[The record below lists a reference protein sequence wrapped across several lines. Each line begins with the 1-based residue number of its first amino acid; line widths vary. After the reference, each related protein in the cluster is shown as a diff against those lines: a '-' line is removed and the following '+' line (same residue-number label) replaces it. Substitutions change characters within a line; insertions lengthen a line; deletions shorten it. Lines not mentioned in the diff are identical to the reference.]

1 MKKKLMLYAIISLLT
16 ISAVIIESKE
26 TYHATWDYTGITE
39 DWNSHQ
45 KSTILTIYSREGEN
59 AAYERIVDY
68 MNNAVQKPT
77 KNLIQLF
84 VNNGLFTN
92 HYEDLKALGFT
103 DVVYPTNGNTTQ
115 TQTTAEQ
122 TTPEPFTVE
131 PYNPAK
137 TMWST
142 SEVNCRTGAGT
153 SYQKVGSLKK
163 HEEVKVTGVASNG
176 WYEITKE
183 DGTKFYVSNKYLS
196 EENPSDRVVY
206 DVNEETGKVTTY
218 EFKDTDPEVIDE
230 KVEELTVTPE
240 PTVAPTEKPT
250 PAPTAEPT
258 IAPTAE
264 PTPYVVELTEEEI
277 KQLPEET
284 QDAIKTRR
292 MKVLGVMAV
301 AVVFMGIAIVAVVMN
316 NKKKRH

>member
-39 DWNSHQ
+39 DWNSYQ
-45 KSTILTIYSREGEN
+45 KTDILSIYTKYGED
-59 AAYERIVDY
+59 AAYEEIVSL
-68 MNNAVQKPT
+68 MNHAVQKPT

-84 VNNGLFTN
+84 VNNGLFVN

-137 TMWST
+137 TMWAT
-142 SEVNCRTGAGT
+142 SEVNCRAGAGT
-153 SYQKVGSLKK
+153 AYQKVGSLKK

-183 DGTKFYVSNKYLS
+183 DGTKIYVSNKYLS

-230 KVEELTVTPE
+230 KVAELTATPE

-284 QDAIKTRR
+284 QDELKTDGRNYIGFI
-292 MKVLGVMAV
+292 VLAV
-301 AVVFMGIAIVAVVMN
+301 AFVGIVAIVVIRN
-316 NKKKRH
+316 HKKR

>member
-1 MKKKLMLYAIISLLT
+1 MKRIIKTNIFIAVMAIMLSVGTYFAGAYEDYGLDTIEQMHAASVYSAYEKGGEQGYVDKVAELNATCLTKVPSKLIQMDVDYGLITKSD
-16 ISAVIIESKE
+16 IIE
-26 TYHATWDYTGITE
+26 
-39 DWNSHQ
+39 
-45 KSTILTIYSREGEN
+45 
-59 AAYERIVDY
+59 
-68 MNNAVQKPT
+68 
-77 KNLIQLF
+77 QLKKM
-84 VNNGLFTN
+84 G
-92 HYEDLKALGFT
+92 YT
-103 DVVYPTNGNTTQ
+103 DVNYSKAENGKKQSTTTQ
-115 TQTTAEQ
+115 PS

-137 TMWST
+137 TMWAT

-183 DGTKFYVSNKYLS
+183 DGTKIYVSNKYLS

-230 KVEELTVTPE
+230 KVEELTATPE

-250 PAPTAEPT
+250 PAPTVEPT

-284 QDAIKTRR
+284 QDELKTDGRNYIGFI
-292 MKVLGVMAV
+292 VLAV
-301 AVVFMGIAIVAVVMN
+301 AFVGIVAIVVIRN
-316 NKKKRH
+316 HKKR

>member
-1 MKKKLMLYAIISLLT
+1 MKRIIKTNIFIAVMAIMLSVGTYFAGAYEDYGLDTIEQMHAGSLSNAYEAAGEQGLVDKVAELNATCLT
-16 ISAVIIESKE
+16 KVSSVIIQMS
-26 TYHATWDYTGITE
+26 
-39 DWNSHQ
+39 
-45 KSTILTIYSREGEN
+45 
-59 AAYERIVDY
+59 VDY
-68 MNNAVQKPT
+68 GLIT
-77 KNLIQLF
+77 KQDIVEQ
-84 VNNGLFTN
+84 
-92 HYEDLKALGFT
+92 LKAMGYT
-103 DVVYPTNGNTTQ
+103 DVNYGSIGIKKVQSNNTQ
-115 TQTTAEQ
+115 SA

-131 PYNPAK
+131 PYNPTK
-137 TMWST
+137 TMWAT
-142 SEVNCRTGAGT
+142 SEVNCRAGAGT

-183 DGTKFYVSNKYLS
+183 DGTKIYVSNKYLS

-230 KVEELTVTPE
+230 KVEELTATPE

-250 PAPTAEPT
+250 PAPTVEPT

-284 QDAIKTRR
+284 QDELKTDGRNYIGFI
-292 MKVLGVMAV
+292 VLAV
-301 AVVFMGIAIVAVVMN
+301 AFVGIVAIVVIRN
-316 NKKKRH
+316 HKKR

>member
-1 MKKKLMLYAIISLLT
+1 MKKKYTLFTLVITVLLS
-16 ISAVIIESKE
+16 IGIFSANEGTEVV
-26 TYHATWDYTGITE
+26 E
-39 DWNSHQ
+39 DWNSAQ
-45 KSTILTIYSREGEN
+45 KDGIIYSYYHGGED
-59 AAYERIVDY
+59 AAYEEIVNL
-68 MNNAVQKPT
+68 MNYAVQKPT
-77 KNLIQLF
+77 SNLIQYF
-84 VNNGLFTN
+84 INQGRFSN
-92 HYEDLKALGFT
+92 HVEELKALGFT
-103 DVVYPTNGNTTQ
+103 DVDYSPVLGGGSKSNTSQ
-115 TQTTAEQ
+115 QPVA
-122 TTPEPFTVE
+122 TPEPFTVE
-131 PYNPAK
+131 PYSPAK
-137 TMWST
+137 TMWAT
-142 SEVNCRTGAGT
+142 SEVNCRAGAGT

-183 DGTKFYVSNKYLS
+183 DGTKIYVSNKYLS

-230 KVEELTVTPE
+230 KVEELTATPE

-250 PAPTAEPT
+250 PAPTVEPT

-284 QDAIKTRR
+284 QDELKTDGRNYIGFI
-292 MKVLGVMAV
+292 VLAV
-301 AVVFMGIAIVAVVMN
+301 AFVGIVAIVVIRN
-316 NKKKRH
+316 HKKR

>member
-1 MKKKLMLYAIISLLT
+1 MKKKYTLLT
-16 ISAVIIESKE
+16 LIVTVLISVSSFLAKE
-26 TYHATWDYTGITE
+26 GTEVVE
-39 DWNSHQ
+39 DWNTAQ
-45 KSTILTIYSREGEN
+45 EDGIAYSYYHGGED
-59 AAYERIVDY
+59 AAYERIVEY
-68 MNNAVQKPT
+68 MNTAVQKPT
-77 KNLIQLF
+77 SNLIQYY
-84 VNNGLFTN
+84 VNHGMFAN
-92 HYEDLKALGFT
+92 HVEELKALGFT
-103 DVVYPTNGNTTQ
+103 DVDYSPVLGGGSKSNATQQTTQ
-115 TQTTAEQ
+115 T
-122 TTPEPFTVE
+122 PESFTVE

-137 TMWST
+137 TMWAT
-142 SEVNCRTGAGT
+142 SEVNCRAGAGT

-183 DGTKFYVSNKYLS
+183 DGTKIYVSNKYLS

-230 KVEELTVTPE
+230 KVAELTATPE

-277 KQLPEET
+277 QELPEET
-284 QDAIKTRR
+284 QDEIKTDERNYIGFI
-292 MKVLGVMAV
+292 VL
-301 AVVFMGIAIVAVVMN
+301 AIVFIGIVAIAVIRN
-316 NKKKRH
+316 HKKQ

>member
-1 MKKKLMLYAIISLLT
+1 MKKGI
-16 ISAVIIESKE
+16 VIITLIMALFVSIRIIPAI
-26 TYHATWDYTGITE
+26 TYEGL
-39 DWNSHQ
+39 
-45 KSTILTIYSREGEN
+45 STFEQMDVSSLSD
-59 AAYERIVDY
+59 AYETGGEQGVLDKITYINANAYTPVSSRVIQMYVDAGLIAKKEIIEQLKAMGYTDVDY
-68 MNNAVQKPT
+68 S
-77 KNLIQLF
+77 
-84 VNNGLFTN
+84 
-92 HYEDLKALGFT
+92 KA
-103 DVVYPTNGNTTQ
+103 GNKSKQATTQ
-115 TQTTAEQ
+115 AS

-137 TMWST
+137 TMWAT

-183 DGTKFYVSNKYLS
+183 DGTKIYVSNKYLS

-230 KVEELTVTPE
+230 KVEELTATPE

-250 PAPTAEPT
+250 PAPTVEPT

>member
-1 MKKKLMLYAIISLLT
+1 MKKKYTLFTLIITVLLSVG
-16 ISAVIIESKE
+16 IFSANEGTEVV
-26 TYHATWDYTGITE
+26 E
-39 DWNSHQ
+39 DWNSAQ
-45 KSTILTIYSREGEN
+45 KDGINYCFVHGGED
-59 AAYERIVDY
+59 AAYEKIVEY
-68 MNNAVQKPT
+68 MNYAVQKPT
-77 KNLIQLF
+77 SNLIQYF
-84 VNNGLFTN
+84 VNYGLFAN
-92 HYEDLKALGFT
+92 HVEELKALGFT
-103 DVVYPTNGNTTQ
+103 DVDYSPVLGGGSNSNTTQ
-115 TQTTAEQ
+115 QVTQ
-122 TTPEPFTVE
+122 TPEPFTVE

-137 TMWST
+137 TMWAT
-142 SEVNCRTGAGT
+142 SEVNCRAGAGT
-153 SYQKVGSLKK
+153 AYQKVGSLKK

-183 DGTKFYVSNKYLS
+183 DGTKIYVSNKYLS

-230 KVEELTVTPE
+230 KVEELTATPE

-250 PAPTAEPT
+250 TAPTAEPT

-284 QDAIKTRR
+284 QDELKTDGRNYIGFI
-292 MKVLGVMAV
+292 VLAV
-301 AVVFMGIAIVAVVMN
+301 AFVGIVAIVVIRN
-316 NKKKRH
+316 HKKR

>member
-1 MKKKLMLYAIISLLT
+1 MKKKYTLFTLIITVLLSVG
-16 ISAVIIESKE
+16 IFSANEGTEVV
-26 TYHATWDYTGITE
+26 E
-39 DWNSHQ
+39 DWNPAQ
-45 KSTILTIYSREGEN
+45 KDAIVGVYLHYGED
-59 AAYERIVDY
+59 AAYEKIVEY
-68 MNNAVQKPT
+68 MNTAVQKPT
-77 KNLIQLF
+77 SNLIQYYI
-84 VNNGLFTN
+84 N
-92 HYEDLKALGFT
+92 HGKFSNHVEELKALGFT
-103 DVVYPTNGNTTQ
+103 DVDYSPVLGGGNTTTQ

-131 PYNPAK
+131 PYNPVK

-183 DGTKFYVSNKYLS
+183 DGTKIYVSNKYLS

-230 KVEELTVTPE
+230 KVVELTATPE

>member
-39 DWNSHQ
+39 DWNPHQ
-45 KSTILTIYSREGEN
+45 KTGILFMYTKYGED
-59 AAYERIVDY
+59 AAYEEIVSL

-84 VNNGLFTN
+84 VNNGLFVN

-103 DVVYPTNGNTTQ
+103 DVVYPTNSNTTQ

-122 TTPEPFTVE
+122 TTPEPFTVD
-131 PYNPAK
+131 PYNPTK
-137 TMWST
+137 TMWAT
-142 SEVNCRTGAGT
+142 SEVNCRAGAGT

-183 DGTKFYVSNKYLS
+183 DGTKIYVSNKYLS

-230 KVEELTVTPE
+230 KVEELTTTPE

-284 QDAIKTRR
+284 QDELKTDGRNYIGFI
-292 MKVLGVMAV
+292 VLAV
-301 AVVFMGIAIVAVVMN
+301 AFVGIVAIVVIRN
-316 NKKKRH
+316 HKKR

>member
-1 MKKKLMLYAIISLLT
+1 MKKKYTLFTLVITVLLS
-16 ISAVIIESKE
+16 IGIFSANEGTEVV
-26 TYHATWDYTGITE
+26 E
-39 DWNSHQ
+39 DWNSAQ
-45 KSTILTIYSREGEN
+45 KDGIVYSYYHGGED
-59 AAYERIVDY
+59 AAYEKIVEY
-68 MNNAVQKPT
+68 MNYAVQKPT
-77 KNLIQLF
+77 SNLIQHF
-84 VNNGLFTN
+84 INQGRFSN
-92 HYEDLKALGFT
+92 HVEELKALGFT
-103 DVVYPTNGNTTQ
+103 DVDYSPVLGGGSKSNTTQ
-115 TQTTAEQ
+115 QVIQ
-122 TTPEPFTVE
+122 TPEPFTVE
-131 PYNPAK
+131 PYNPVK
-137 TMWST
+137 TMWAT
-142 SEVNCRTGAGT
+142 SEVNCRAGAGT

-218 EFKDTDPEVIDE
+218 EFKDTYPEVIDE
-230 KVEELTVTPE
+230 KVEALTATPE

-250 PAPTAEPT
+250 PAPTVEPT

-284 QDAIKTRR
+284 QDELKTDGRNYIGFI
-292 MKVLGVMAV
+292 VLAV
-301 AVVFMGIAIVAVVMN
+301 AFVGIVAIVVIRN
-316 NKKKRH
+316 HKKR

>member
-1 MKKKLMLYAIISLLT
+1 MKKKYTLFTLIITVLLSVG
-16 ISAVIIESKE
+16 IFSAKE
-26 TYHATWDYTGITE
+26 GTEVVE
-39 DWNSHQ
+39 DWNPAQ
-45 KSTILTIYSREGEN
+45 MDGINYSYYHGGED
-59 AAYERIVDY
+59 AAYETIVEY
-68 MNNAVQKPT
+68 MNYAVQKPT
-77 KNLIQLF
+77 SNLIQF
-84 VNNGLFTN
+84 YIN
-92 HYEDLKALGFT
+92 HGKFPNHVEELKALGFT
-103 DVVYPTNGNTTQ
+103 DVDYSPVLGGGSKLNTTQ
-115 TQTTAEQ
+115 QVTQ
-122 TTPEPFTVE
+122 TPEPFTVE
-131 PYNPAK
+131 PYNPVK
-137 TMWST
+137 TMWAT

-183 DGTKFYVSNKYLS
+183 DGTKIYVSNKYLS

-230 KVEELTVTPE
+230 KVAELTATPE

-250 PAPTAEPT
+250 PAPTVEPT
-258 IAPTAE
+258 IAPTVE

>member
-1 MKKKLMLYAIISLLT
+1 MKKYRKYLLIILISFITATGLYNAVNREDFSTFEEMDVSAI
-16 ISAVIIESKE
+16 VF
-26 TYHATWDYTGITE
+26 YY
-39 DWNSHQ
+39 N
-45 KSTILTIYSREGEN
+45 REGED
-59 AAYERIVDY
+59 AAYKYVVDV
-68 MNNAVQKPT
+68 NSNALTPVSSRV
-77 KNLIQLF
+77 IQYF
-84 VNNGLFTN
+84 VDHNKFKN
-92 HYEDLKALGFT
+92 HYEDLKALGYT
-103 DVVYPTNGNTTQ
+103 DVVYPTNGNTNTQ

-137 TMWST
+137 TMWAT

-183 DGTKFYVSNKYLS
+183 DGTKIYVSNKYLS

-230 KVEELTVTPE
+230 KVAELTATPE

-264 PTPYVVELTEEEI
+264 PTPYVAELTEEEI

>member
-1 MKKKLMLYAIISLLT
+1 MKKKYTLFTLIITVLLSVG
-16 ISAVIIESKE
+16 IFSANEGTEVV
-26 TYHATWDYTGITE
+26 E
-39 DWNSHQ
+39 DWNTAQ
-45 KSTILTIYSREGEN
+45 EDGIAYSYYHGGED
-59 AAYERIVDY
+59 AAYEEIVDL
-68 MNNAVQKPT
+68 MNYAVQKPT
-77 KNLIQLF
+77 SNLIQYF
-84 VNNGLFTN
+84 VNHGKFAN
-92 HYEDLKALGFT
+92 HVEELKALGFT
-103 DVVYPTNGNTTQ
+103 DVDYSPVLGGGSKSNTTQ
-115 TQTTAEQ
+115 QPVA
-122 TTPEPFTVE
+122 TPEPFTVE
-131 PYNPAK
+131 PYSPAK
-137 TMWST
+137 TMWAT

-183 DGTKFYVSNKYLS
+183 DGTKIYVSNKYLS
-196 EENPSDRVVY
+196 EEKPSDRVVY

-230 KVEELTVTPE
+230 KVAELTATPE

-250 PAPTAEPT
+250 PAPTVEPT

-284 QDAIKTRR
+284 QDELKTDGRNYIGFI
-292 MKVLGVMAV
+292 VLAV
-301 AVVFMGIAIVAVVMN
+301 AFVGIVAIVVIRN
-316 NKKKRH
+316 HKKR

>member
-1 MKKKLMLYAIISLLT
+1 MKRIIKTNIFIVVIAIMLSAGTFLAKDPLIDTLNTMEEIDIGNMGYQYRDGGDAAVYEYIVETNKTALT
-16 ISAVIIESKE
+16 PVTSKVIQIYINAGHLGSYVNELKNMG
-26 TYHATWDYTGITE
+26 YT
-39 DWNSHQ
+39 D
-45 KSTILTIYSREGEN
+45 
-59 AAYERIVDY
+59 VDY
-68 MNNAVQKPT
+68 SPV
-77 KNLIQLF
+77 
-84 VNNGLFTN
+84 
-92 HYEDLKALGFT
+92 LG
-103 DVVYPTNGNTTQ
+103 GGSKSNTTQ
-115 TQTTAEQ
+115 QVTQ
-122 TTPEPFTVE
+122 TPEPFTVE
-131 PYNPAK
+131 PYNPVK
-137 TMWST
+137 TMWAT

-183 DGTKFYVSNKYLS
+183 DGTKIYVSNKYLS

-230 KVEELTVTPE
+230 KVAELTATPE

-264 PTPYVVELTEEEI
+264 PTPYVAELTEEEI

>member
-39 DWNSHQ
+39 DWNPHQ
-45 KSTILTIYSREGEN
+45 KTGILFMYTKYGED
-59 AAYERIVDY
+59 AAYEEIVSL

-84 VNNGLFTN
+84 VNNGLFVN

-103 DVVYPTNGNTTQ
+103 DVVYPTNSNTTQ

-131 PYNPAK
+131 PYNPVKA
-137 TMWST
+137 MWAT
-142 SEVNCRTGAGT
+142 SEVNCRAGAGT

-183 DGTKFYVSNKYLS
+183 DGTKIYVSNKYLS

-230 KVEELTVTPE
+230 KVEELTATPE
-240 PTVAPTEKPT
+240 PTVSPTEKPT
-250 PAPTAEPT
+250 PAPTVEPT

-284 QDAIKTRR
+284 QDELNTDGRNYIGFI
-292 MKVLGVMAV
+292 VLAV
-301 AVVFMGIAIVAVVMN
+301 AFVGIVAIVVIRN
-316 NKKKRH
+316 HKKR

>member
-1 MKKKLMLYAIISLLT
+1 MKRIIKTNIFIAVMAIMLS
-16 ISAVIIESKE
+16 VG
-26 TYHATWDYTGITE
+26 TYFAEDPVVDYNTQQE
-39 DWNSHQ
+39 
-45 KSTILTIYSREGEN
+45 STIEAIYVREGET

-77 KNLIQLF
+77 SNLIQYF
-84 VNNGLFTN
+84 INYGMFPNYVD
-92 HYEDLKALGFT
+92 ELKALGFT
-103 DVVYPTNGNTTQ
+103 DVDYSPVLGGGSKTNTTQ
-115 TQTTAEQ
+115 QTTQ
-122 TTPEPFTVE
+122 TPEPFTVE
-131 PYNPAK
+131 PYNPTK
-137 TMWST
+137 TMWAT
-142 SEVNCRTGAGT
+142 SEVNCRAGAGT

-183 DGTKFYVSNKYLS
+183 DGTKIYVSNKYLS

-230 KVEELTVTPE
+230 KVEALTATPE

-250 PAPTAEPT
+250 PAPTVEPT

>member
-1 MKKKLMLYAIISLLT
+1 MANTYDDYGLNEIEQMHGASLSRAYRAAGEQGLVDKVSELNATCLT
-16 ISAVIIESKE
+16 KVPSALI
-26 TYHATWDYTGITE
+26 
-39 DWNSHQ
+39 Q
-45 KSTILTIYSREGEN
+45 MC
-59 AAYERIVDY
+59 VDY
-68 MNNAVQKPT
+68 G
-77 KNLIQLF
+77 LITQQDIVEQLKTM
-84 VNNGLFTN
+84 G
-92 HYEDLKALGFT
+92 YT
-103 DVVYPTNGNTTQ
+103 DVNYGSIGIKKVQSNNTQ
-115 TQTTAEQ
+115 SA

-131 PYNPAK
+131 PYNPTK
-137 TMWST
+137 TMWAT

-183 DGTKFYVSNKYLS
+183 DGTKIYVSNKYLS
-196 EENPSDRVVY
+196 EENHSDRVVY

-230 KVEELTVTPE
+230 KVEELTATPE

-250 PAPTAEPT
+250 PAPTVEPT
-258 IAPTAE
+258 IAPNVE

-284 QDAIKTRR
+284 QDAIKIRR

-301 AVVFMGIAIVAVVMN
+301 AVVFMGIAIAAVVMN

>member
-1 MKKKLMLYAIISLLT
+1 MKRIIKTNIFIVVIAIMLSAGTFLAKDPLIDTLNTMEEIDIGNMGYQYRDGGDAAVYEYIVETNKTALT
-16 ISAVIIESKE
+16 PVTSKVIQIYINAGHLGSYVNELKNMG
-26 TYHATWDYTGITE
+26 YT
-39 DWNSHQ
+39 D
-45 KSTILTIYSREGEN
+45 
-59 AAYERIVDY
+59 VDY
-68 MNNAVQKPT
+68 SPV
-77 KNLIQLF
+77 
-84 VNNGLFTN
+84 
-92 HYEDLKALGFT
+92 LGGGS
-103 DVVYPTNGNTTQ
+103 NSNTTQ
-115 TQTTAEQ
+115 QTTQ
-122 TTPEPFTVE
+122 TPEPFTVE

-137 TMWST
+137 TMWAT

-183 DGTKFYVSNKYLS
+183 DGTKIYVSNKYLS

-230 KVEELTVTPE
+230 KVEELTATPE

-250 PAPTAEPT
+250 PAPTVEPT

-284 QDAIKTRR
+284 QDELKTDGRNYIGFI
-292 MKVLGVMAV
+292 VLAV
-301 AVVFMGIAIVAVVMN
+301 AFVGIVAIVVIRN
-316 NKKKRH
+316 HKKR

>member
-1 MKKKLMLYAIISLLT
+1 MKRIIKTNIFIAVMAIMLSVGTYFAGAYEDYGLDTIEQMHAASIEGAWEKGGEQGLVDKVAELNATCLTKVPSKLIQML
-16 ISAVIIESKE
+16 V
-26 TYHATWDYTGITE
+26 DYGGIT
-39 DWNSHQ
+39 
-45 KSTILTIYSREGEN
+45 KSDTVE
-59 AAYERIVDY
+59 
-68 MNNAVQKPT
+68 Q
-77 KNLIQLF
+77 
-84 VNNGLFTN
+84 
-92 HYEDLKALGFT
+92 LKAMGYT
-103 DVVYPTNGNTTQ
+103 DVNYGSIGIKKAQSNNTQ
-115 TQTTAEQ
+115 TV

-137 TMWST
+137 TMWAT

-183 DGTKFYVSNKYLS
+183 DGTKIYVSNKYLS

-230 KVEELTVTPE
+230 KVAELTATPE

-250 PAPTAEPT
+250 PAPTVEPT

-284 QDAIKTRR
+284 QDELKTDGRNYIGFI
-292 MKVLGVMAV
+292 VLAV
-301 AVVFMGIAIVAVVMN
+301 AFVGIVAIVVIRN
-316 NKKKRH
+316 HKKR

>member
-1 MKKKLMLYAIISLLT
+1 MKKKYTLFTLIITVLLSVG
-16 ISAVIIESKE
+16 IFSANEGTEVV
-26 TYHATWDYTGITE
+26 E
-39 DWNSHQ
+39 DWNTAQ
-45 KSTILTIYSREGEN
+45 EDGIAYSYYHGGED
-59 AAYERIVDY
+59 AAYEEIVDL
-68 MNNAVQKPT
+68 MNYAVQKPT
-77 KNLIQLF
+77 SNLIQYF
-84 VNNGLFTN
+84 VNHGKFAN
-92 HYEDLKALGFT
+92 HVEELKALGFT
-103 DVVYPTNGNTTQ
+103 DVDYSPVLGGGSKSNTTQ
-115 TQTTAEQ
+115 QPVA
-122 TTPEPFTVE
+122 TPEPFTVE
-131 PYNPAK
+131 PYSPAK
-137 TMWST
+137 TMWAT

-183 DGTKFYVSNKYLS
+183 DGTKIYVSNKYLS
-196 EENPSDRVVY
+196 EEKPSDRVVY

-230 KVEELTVTPE
+230 KVEELTATPE

-250 PAPTAEPT
+250 PTPTVEPT

-284 QDAIKTRR
+284 QDELKTDGRNYIGFI
-292 MKVLGVMAV
+292 VLAV
-301 AVVFMGIAIVAVVMN
+301 AFVGIVAIVVIRN
-316 NKKKRH
+316 HKKR

>member
-45 KSTILTIYSREGEN
+45 KTNILSIYTKYGEN

-103 DVVYPTNGNTTQ
+103 DVVYPTNGNTNTQ
-115 TQTTAEQ
+115 TQTTTTQ

-131 PYNPAK
+131 PYNPVK
-137 TMWST
+137 TMWAT
-142 SEVNCRTGAGT
+142 SEVNCRAGAGT

-230 KVEELTVTPE
+230 KVEELTATPE

-250 PAPTAEPT
+250 PAPTVEPT

-284 QDAIKTRR
+284 QDELKTDGRNYIGFI
-292 MKVLGVMAV
+292 VLAV
-301 AVVFMGIAIVAVVMN
+301 AFVGIVAIVVIRN
-316 NKKKRH
+316 HKKR

>member
-45 KSTILTIYSREGEN
+45 KTGILFMYTKYGED
-59 AAYERIVDY
+59 AAYEEIVSL

-84 VNNGLFTN
+84 VNNGLFVN

-103 DVVYPTNGNTTQ
+103 DVVYPTNSNTTQ

-137 TMWST
+137 TMWAT

-183 DGTKFYVSNKYLS
+183 DGTKIYVSNKYLS

-218 EFKDTDPEVIDE
+218 EFKDTDPKVIDE
-230 KVEELTVTPE
+230 KVEELTATPE

-250 PAPTAEPT
+250 PAPTVEPT

-284 QDAIKTRR
+284 QDELKTDGRNYIGFI
-292 MKVLGVMAV
+292 VLAV
-301 AVVFMGIAIVAVVMN
+301 AFVGIVAIVVIRN
-316 NKKKRH
+316 HKKR

>member
-1 MKKKLMLYAIISLLT
+1 MKRIIKTNIFIVVIAIMLSAGTFLAKDPLIDTLNTMEEIDIGNMGYQYRDGGDAAVYEYIVETNKTALT
-16 ISAVIIESKE
+16 PVTSKVIQIYINAGHLGSYVNELKNMG
-26 TYHATWDYTGITE
+26 YT
-39 DWNSHQ
+39 D
-45 KSTILTIYSREGEN
+45 
-59 AAYERIVDY
+59 VDY
-68 MNNAVQKPT
+68 SPV
-77 KNLIQLF
+77 
-84 VNNGLFTN
+84 
-92 HYEDLKALGFT
+92 LG
-103 DVVYPTNGNTTQ
+103 GGSKSNTTQ
-115 TQTTAEQ
+115 QVTQ
-122 TTPEPFTVE
+122 TPEPFTVE
-131 PYNPAK
+131 PYNPVK
-137 TMWST
+137 TMWAT

-183 DGTKFYVSNKYLS
+183 DGTKIYVSNKYLS

-230 KVEELTVTPE
+230 KVEELTATPE

-250 PAPTAEPT
+250 PTPTVEPT

-284 QDAIKTRR
+284 QDELKTDGRNYIGFI
-292 MKVLGVMAV
+292 VLAV
-301 AVVFMGIAIVAVVMN
+301 AFVGIVAIVVIRN
-316 NKKKRH
+316 HKKR

>member
-1 MKKKLMLYAIISLLT
+1 MKRIIKTNIFIAVMAIMLSVGTYFAGAYEDYGLNTIEQMHAASISEAREKEGEQGFVDEVAKLNATCLT
-16 ISAVIIESKE
+16 KVPSKLIQM
-26 TYHATWDYTGITE
+26 YVDYGAITE
-39 DWNSHQ
+39 
-45 KSTILTIYSREGEN
+45 
-59 AAYERIVDY
+59 
-68 MNNAVQKPT
+68 
-77 KNLIQLF
+77 
-84 VNNGLFTN
+84 TN
-92 HYEDLKALGFT
+92 TVEQLKAMGYT
-103 DVVYPTNGNTTQ
+103 DVNYGSIGIKKAQSNN
-115 TQTTAEQ
+115 TQTT

-137 TMWST
+137 TMWAT

-183 DGTKFYVSNKYLS
+183 DGTKIYVSNKYLS

-206 DVNEETGKVTTY
+206 DVNEETGKVTTH

-250 PAPTAEPT
+250 PAPTVEPT

-284 QDAIKTRR
+284 QDELKTDGRNYIGFI
-292 MKVLGVMAV
+292 VLAV
-301 AVVFMGIAIVAVVMN
+301 AFVGIVAIVVIRN
-316 NKKKRH
+316 HKKR

>member
-1 MKKKLMLYAIISLLT
+1 MKKNTKYLILALVIGIIICGKPYMANTYDDYGLNEIEQMHGASLSRAYRAAGEQGLVDKVSELNATCLT
-16 ISAVIIESKE
+16 KVPSALI
-26 TYHATWDYTGITE
+26 
-39 DWNSHQ
+39 Q
-45 KSTILTIYSREGEN
+45 MC
-59 AAYERIVDY
+59 VDY
-68 MNNAVQKPT
+68 GLIT
-77 KNLIQLF
+77 KQDIVEQ
-84 VNNGLFTN
+84 
-92 HYEDLKALGFT
+92 LKAMGYT
-103 DVVYPTNGNTTQ
+103 DVNYGSIGIKKAQSNNTQ
-115 TQTTAEQ
+115 SA

-131 PYNPAK
+131 PYNPVK
-137 TMWST
+137 TMWAT
-142 SEVNCRTGAGT
+142 SEVNCRAGAGT

-183 DGTKFYVSNKYLS
+183 DGTKIYVSNKYLS

-230 KVEELTVTPE
+230 KVEELTATPE

-250 PAPTAEPT
+250 PTPTVEPT

-284 QDAIKTRR
+284 QDELKTDGRNYIGFI
-292 MKVLGVMAV
+292 VLAV
-301 AVVFMGIAIVAVVMN
+301 AFVGIVAIVVIRN
-316 NKKKRH
+316 HKKR

>member
-1 MKKKLMLYAIISLLT
+1 MKKKYTLLT
-16 ISAVIIESKE
+16 LIVTVLISVSSFLAKE
-26 TYHATWDYTGITE
+26 GTEVVE
-39 DWNSHQ
+39 DWNSAQ
-45 KSTILTIYSREGEN
+45 KDSIVYSYYHGGED
-59 AAYERIVDY
+59 AAYEEIVNL
-68 MNNAVQKPT
+68 MNYAVQKPT
-77 KNLIQLF
+77 SNLIQHF
-84 VNNGLFTN
+84 INQGRFSN
-92 HYEDLKALGFT
+92 HVEELKALGFT
-103 DVVYPTNGNTTQ
+103 DVDYSPVLGGGSKSNATQQTTQ
-115 TQTTAEQ
+115 
-122 TTPEPFTVE
+122 TPEPFTVE
-131 PYNPAK
+131 PYNPTK
-137 TMWST
+137 TMWAT
-142 SEVNCRTGAGT
+142 SKVNCRAGAGT

-230 KVEELTVTPE
+230 KVAELTATPE

-264 PTPYVVELTEEEI
+264 PTPYVAELTEEEI

-301 AVVFMGIAIVAVVMN
+301 AVVFMVIAIVAVVMN

>member
-1 MKKKLMLYAIISLLT
+1 MKKKYTLLALIVT
-16 ISAVIIESKE
+16 ALISASSFLAKE
-26 TYHATWDYTGITE
+26 GTEVVE
-39 DWNSHQ
+39 DWNSAQ
-45 KSTILTIYSREGEN
+45 KDGINYCFVHGGED
-59 AAYERIVDY
+59 AAYEKIVEY
-68 MNNAVQKPT
+68 MNYAVQKPT
-77 KNLIQLF
+77 SNLIQYF
-84 VNNGLFTN
+84 VNYGMFAN
-92 HYEDLKALGFT
+92 HIEELKALGFT
-103 DVVYPTNGNTTQ
+103 DVDYSPVLGGGSKSNTTQ
-115 TQTTAEQ
+115 QVTQ
-122 TTPEPFTVE
+122 TPEPFTVE
-131 PYNPAK
+131 PYNPVK
-137 TMWST
+137 TMWAT

-183 DGTKFYVSNKYLS
+183 DGTKIYVSNKYLS

-230 KVEELTVTPE
+230 KVEELTATPE

-250 PAPTAEPT
+250 PTPTVEPT

-284 QDAIKTRR
+284 QDELKTDGRNYIGFI
-292 MKVLGVMAV
+292 VLAV
-301 AVVFMGIAIVAVVMN
+301 AFVGIVAIVVIRN
-316 NKKKRH
+316 HKKR

>member
-1 MKKKLMLYAIISLLT
+1 MKKKYTLLT
-16 ISAVIIESKE
+16 LIVTVLISVSSFLAKE
-26 TYHATWDYTGITE
+26 GTEVVE
-39 DWNSHQ
+39 DWNSAQ
-45 KSTILTIYSREGEN
+45 KDAIVGVYFHYGED
-59 AAYERIVDY
+59 AAYEKIVEY
-68 MNNAVQKPT
+68 MNTAVQKPT
-77 KNLIQLF
+77 SNLIQHF
-84 VNNGLFTN
+84 INQGRFSKHV
-92 HYEDLKALGFT
+92 EELKALGFT
-103 DVVYPTNGNTTQ
+103 DVDYSPVLGGGSKSNTTQ
-115 TQTTAEQ
+115 QTTQ
-122 TTPEPFTVE
+122 TPEPFTVE

-137 TMWST
+137 TMWAT
-142 SEVNCRTGAGT
+142 SEVNCRAGAGT

-183 DGTKFYVSNKYLS
+183 DGTKIYVSNKYLS

-230 KVEELTVTPE
+230 KVEELTATPE

-250 PAPTAEPT
+250 PAPTVEPT

>member
-1 MKKKLMLYAIISLLT
+1 MKRIIKTNIFIAVMAIMLS
-16 ISAVIIESKE
+16 VG
-26 TYHATWDYTGITE
+26 TYFAEDPPEDY
-39 DWNSHQ
+39 NSQQ
-45 KSTILTIYSREGEN
+45 KSTIAAIYTDEGET
-59 AAYERIVDY
+59 AAYERIVEY
-68 MNNAVQKPT
+68 MNNAAQKPT
-77 KNLIQLF
+77 SNLIQLF
-84 VNNGLFTN
+84 INHGLFPN
-92 HYEDLKALGFT
+92 YVDELKALGFT
-103 DVVYPTNGNTTQ
+103 DVDYSPVLGGGSNSNTTQ
-115 TQTTAEQ
+115 QVTQ
-122 TTPEPFTVE
+122 TPEPFTVE

-137 TMWST
+137 VMWAT
-142 SEVNCRTGAGT
+142 SEVNCRAGAGT

-183 DGTKFYVSNKYLS
+183 DGTKIYVSNKYLS

-230 KVEELTVTPE
+230 KVEELTATPE
-240 PTVAPTEKPT
+240 PTVSPTEKPT

-258 IAPTAE
+258 IAPTAK

-284 QDAIKTRR
+284 QDAIKTKR

>member
-1 MKKKLMLYAIISLLT
+1 MKRIIKTNIFIAVMAIMLSVGTYFAGAYEDYGLDTIEQMHAASVYSAYEKGGEQGYVDKVAELNATCLTKVPSKLIQMDVDYGLITKSE
-16 ISAVIIESKE
+16 IIE
-26 TYHATWDYTGITE
+26 
-39 DWNSHQ
+39 Q
-45 KSTILTIYSREGEN
+45 
-59 AAYERIVDY
+59 
-68 MNNAVQKPT
+68 
-77 KNLIQLF
+77 
-84 VNNGLFTN
+84 
-92 HYEDLKALGFT
+92 LKAMGYT
-103 DVVYPTNGNTTQ
+103 DVNYGSIGIKKAQSNNTQ
-115 TQTTAEQ
+115 SA

-131 PYNPAK
+131 PYNPVK
-137 TMWST
+137 TMWAT
-142 SEVNCRTGAGT
+142 SEVNCRAGAGT

-183 DGTKFYVSNKYLS
+183 DGTKIYVSNKYLS
-196 EENPSDRVVY
+196 EEKPSDRVVY

-230 KVEELTVTPE
+230 KVEELTATPE

-250 PAPTAEPT
+250 PAPTVEPT
-258 IAPTAE
+258 IAPNVE

-284 QDAIKTRR
+284 QDAIKIRR

>member
-1 MKKKLMLYAIISLLT
+1 MKKYRKYLILILLSFITATGLYNAVNREDFSTFEEMDVSAI
-16 ISAVIIESKE
+16 VF
-26 TYHATWDYTGITE
+26 YY
-39 DWNSHQ
+39 NS
-45 KSTILTIYSREGEN
+45 EGED
-59 AAYERIVDY
+59 AAYEYVVDV
-68 MNNAVQKPT
+68 NSNALTPVSSRV
-77 KNLIQLF
+77 IQYLVDHNKF
-84 VNNGLFTN
+84 KN
-92 HYEDLKALGFT
+92 HYEDLKVLGYT
-103 DVVYPTNGNTTQ
+103 DVVYPTNSNTTAQ
-115 TQTTAEQ
+115 TQTTTTQA
-122 TTPEPFTVE
+122 TPEPFTVE
-131 PYNPAK
+131 PYNPTK
-137 TMWST
+137 TMWAT
-142 SEVNCRTGAGT
+142 SEVNCRAGAGT

-183 DGTKFYVSNKYLS
+183 DGTKIYVSNKYLS

-230 KVEELTVTPE
+230 KVAELTATPE

-264 PTPYVVELTEEEI
+264 PTPYVAELTEEEI

-284 QDAIKTRR
+284 QDELKADGRNYIGFV
-292 MKVLGVMAV
+292 VLAV
-301 AVVFMGIAIVAVVMN
+301 AFIGIVAIAVIRN
-316 NKKKRH
+316 HKKR

>member
-39 DWNSHQ
+39 DWNPHQ
-45 KSTILTIYSREGEN
+45 KTGILFMYTKYGED
-59 AAYERIVDY
+59 AAYEEIVSL

-84 VNNGLFTN
+84 VNNGLFVN

-103 DVVYPTNGNTTQ
+103 DVVYPTNSNTTQ

-137 TMWST
+137 TMWAT

-183 DGTKFYVSNKYLS
+183 DGTKIYVSNKYLS

-230 KVEELTVTPE
+230 KVEELTATPE

-250 PAPTAEPT
+250 PAPTVEPT

-284 QDAIKTRR
+284 QDELKTDGRNYIGFI
-292 MKVLGVMAV
+292 VLAV
-301 AVVFMGIAIVAVVMN
+301 AFVGIVAIVVIRN
-316 NKKKRH
+316 HKKR

>member
-1 MKKKLMLYAIISLLT
+1 MKKIIRT
-16 ISAVIIESKE
+16 NIFIAVIAIMLSVGTYFAGAYEDYGLDTIEQMHADSIGKAREKGGEQGLVDKVAELNATCLTKVPSKLIQM
-26 TYHATWDYTGITE
+26 YVDYGAITE
-39 DWNSHQ
+39 ANTVEQ
-45 KSTILTIYSREGEN
+45 
-59 AAYERIVDY
+59 
-68 MNNAVQKPT
+68 
-77 KNLIQLF
+77 
-84 VNNGLFTN
+84 
-92 HYEDLKALGFT
+92 LKAMGYT
-103 DVVYPTNGNTTQ
+103 DVNYSKAGNKKSQSTTTQ
-115 TQTTAEQ
+115 PSK
-122 TTPEPFTVE
+122 TPEPFTVE

-137 TMWST
+137 TMWAT
-142 SEVNCRTGAGT
+142 SKVNCRAGAGT

-183 DGTKFYVSNKYLS
+183 DGTKIYVSNKYLS

-230 KVEELTVTPE
+230 KVAELTATPE

-264 PTPYVVELTEEEI
+264 PTPYVVKLTEEEI

-301 AVVFMGIAIVAVVMN
+301 AVVFMGIAIMAVVMN

>member
-1 MKKKLMLYAIISLLT
+1 MKKKYTLLALIVT
-16 ISAVIIESKE
+16 ALISASSFLAKE
-26 TYHATWDYTGITE
+26 GTEVVE
-39 DWNSHQ
+39 DWNSAQ
-45 KSTILTIYSREGEN
+45 KDGIIYSYYHGGED
-59 AAYERIVDY
+59 AAYESIVEY
-68 MNNAVQKPT
+68 MNYAVQKPT
-77 KNLIQLF
+77 SNLIQYF
-84 VNNGLFTN
+84 INQGRFSN
-92 HYEDLKALGFT
+92 HVEELKALGFT
-103 DVVYPTNGNTTQ
+103 DVDYSPVLGGGSKSNTTQ
-115 TQTTAEQ
+115 QVTQ
-122 TTPEPFTVE
+122 TPEPFTVE
-131 PYNPAK
+131 PYNPVK
-137 TMWST
+137 TMWAT

-183 DGTKFYVSNKYLS
+183 DGTKIYVSNKYLS

-230 KVEELTVTPE
+230 KVEELTATPE

-250 PAPTAEPT
+250 PTPTVEPT

-284 QDAIKTRR
+284 QDELKTDGRNYIGFI
-292 MKVLGVMAV
+292 VLAV
-301 AVVFMGIAIVAVVMN
+301 AFVGIVAIVVIRN
-316 NKKKRH
+316 HKKR

>member
-1 MKKKLMLYAIISLLT
+1 MKKKYTLFTLIITVLLSVG
-16 ISAVIIESKE
+16 IFSANEGTEVV
-26 TYHATWDYTGITE
+26 E
-39 DWNSHQ
+39 DWNTAQ
-45 KSTILTIYSREGEN
+45 EDGIAYSYYHGGED
-59 AAYERIVDY
+59 AAYEEIVDL
-68 MNNAVQKPT
+68 MNYAVQKPT
-77 KNLIQLF
+77 SNLIQYF
-84 VNNGLFTN
+84 VNHGKFAN
-92 HYEDLKALGFT
+92 HVEELKALGFT
-103 DVVYPTNGNTTQ
+103 DVDYSPVLGGGSKSNTTQ
-115 TQTTAEQ
+115 QPVA
-122 TTPEPFTVE
+122 TPEPFTVE
-131 PYNPAK
+131 PYSPAK
-137 TMWST
+137 TMWAT

-183 DGTKFYVSNKYLS
+183 DGTKIYVSNKYLS
-196 EENPSDRVVY
+196 EENHSDRVVY

-230 KVEELTVTPE
+230 KVEELTATPE

-284 QDAIKTRR
+284 QDELKTDGRNYIGFI
-292 MKVLGVMAV
+292 VLAV
-301 AVVFMGIAIVAVVMN
+301 AFVGIVAIVVIRN
-316 NKKKRH
+316 HKKR

>member
-1 MKKKLMLYAIISLLT
+1 MRKKLMIYAIISLLT
-16 ISAVIIESKE
+16 IGAVAIDSIDI
-26 TYHATWDYTGITE
+26 YHATWDYTGITE
-39 DWNSHQ
+39 DWNSLQ

-103 DVVYPTNGNTTQ
+103 DVVYPTNGNTNTQ
-115 TQTTAEQ
+115 TQTTTTQ

-131 PYNPAK
+131 PYNPVK
-137 TMWST
+137 TMWAT
-142 SEVNCRTGAGT
+142 SEVNCRAGAGT

-183 DGTKFYVSNKYLS
+183 DGTKIYVSNKYLS

-230 KVEELTVTPE
+230 KVAELTATPE

-250 PAPTAEPT
+250 PAPTVEPT

-284 QDAIKTRR
+284 QDELKTDGRNYIGFI
-292 MKVLGVMAV
+292 VLAV
-301 AVVFMGIAIVAVVMN
+301 AFVGIVAIVVIRN
-316 NKKKRH
+316 HKKR